1 MFVLTDW
8 CLARSGRWEDPLEI
22 LRAIEFPL
30 TLLCLELVLISL
42 FQDGLIKHFTTATG
56 LAFQGFND
64 EHWSHLRDRTC
75 SMVFPLAKSLNV

>member
-22 LRAIEFPL
+22 LRVIEMPL

-42 FQDGLIKHFTTATG
+42 FQDDFIKHFTTATS
-56 LAFQGFND
+56 LAFQGFNN
-64 EHWSHLRDRTC
+64 EHWSHLRDRSTFLFIC
-75 SMVFPLAKSLNV
+75 RALA